1 LDICRFIKRQ
11 MSDTKLLEL
20 FGGYVSI
27 FGWFSKKKSDESLA
41 NISQGAQDF
50 IDGKKNTLTSADI
63 DPEGTALF
71 NNYLKAME
79 LKKEEKFSEAESLLI
94 MSTKPPS
101 VYKGHYRELFKL
113 WRQFN
118 REDLKAK
125 KYQEVM
131 DRVVNMYH
139 LDSEMIDEMLRYWS
153 IQQKRKLPKDY
164 FDKSRNLLI
173 SDAKALKKSA
183 ESLGNEG
190 NLILANK
197 LIGRFGK
204 K

>member
-101 VYKGHYRELFKL
+101 VYKGHYLNFGDNSTEKTLKL
-113 WRQFN
+113 KN
-118 REDLKAK
+118 IK
-125 KYQEVM
+125 K
-131 DRVVNMYH
+131 
-139 LDSEMIDEMLRYWS
+139 
-153 IQQKRKLPKDY
+153 
-164 FDKSRNLLI
+164 
-173 SDAKALKKSA
+173 
-183 ESLGNEG
+183 
-190 NLILANK
+190 
-197 LIGRFGK
+197 
-204 K
+204 